1 MFVLILI
8 IMIVWIT
15 APILRGS
22 DGGDDDAD
30 KDDNGSDDDAHDDDD
45 NDDDEDDDDDNDHD
59 DGDAYIPS
67 DAKINIYF
75 HAAKQRSTSN
85 TCTHFW

>member
-1 MFVLILI
+1 MRVLPA
-8 IMIVWIT
+8 VDND
-15 APILRGS
+15 GG

-45 NDDDEDDDDDNDHD
+45 NDDDEDDDDDDDHD
-59 DGDAYIPS
+59 DGDAYIS
-67 DAKINIYF
+67 SHAKINIYS

-85 TCTHFW
+85 TVLTSFSMHSLKQ